1 MNLSDFL
8 AAVPQLIGL
17 WPRIQKALATAQSV
31 MDSPDVK
38 DAIATFEEVRNIIE
52 KNGGKS

>member
-8 AAVPQLIGL
+8 AAIPQLIGL

-31 MDSPDVK
+31 MDSPEVK